1 MTPQEAIDRAV
12 SLTCWSGDVTAAPLV
27 GGITNHNI
35 LVHDQGKKYVVRLGQ
50 DIPEHMVM
58 RWNELAISRA
68 AQASGV
74 APAVVH
80 SEPAVMVLE
89 YIDST
94 PLAEA
99 DLNDAATLGCVVDLI
114 KRAHVRIPNH
124 LRGPVLSF
132 SVFHIL
138 RDYAATL
145 REHRSEHQAR
155 LGGLLEH
162 AAALERA
169 VGAVDLVLGHN
180 DLLPANILR
189 AGTQYWLI
197 DWEYGGF
204 NSPLFDLGG
213 LASNCDLAP
222 EAEAMMLQRYFGT
235 APDAALWRCY
245 EAMKCA
251 SLLRDAMWSM
261 VSETTSQIDFDYRA
275 YTAGNLDRFERSFA
289 QFSQQ
294 GNAS

>member
-12 SLTCWSGDVTAAPLV
+12 SLTCWSGDVAAAPLV

-162 AAALERA
+162 AA
-169 VGAVDLVLGHN
+169 V
-180 DLLPANILR
+180 
-189 AGTQYWLI
+189 
-197 DWEYGGF
+197 
-204 NSPLFDLGG
+204 
-213 LASNCDLAP
+213 
-222 EAEAMMLQRYFGT
+222 
-235 APDAALWRCY
+235 
-245 EAMKCA
+245 
-251 SLLRDAMWSM
+251 
-261 VSETTSQIDFDYRA
+261 
-275 YTAGNLDRFERSFA
+275 
-289 QFSQQ
+289 
-294 GNAS
+294 

>member
-1 MTPQEAIDRAV
+1 MYRTGKAGVSMTPQEAIDRAV

-35 LVHDQGKKYVVRLGQ
+35 LVQDQGKKYVVRLGQ

-145 REHRSEHQAR
+145 RELRSEHQAR
-155 LGGLLEH
+155 LGGLLER
-162 AAALERA
+162 AA
-169 VGAVDLVLGHN
+169 V
-180 DLLPANILR
+180 
-189 AGTQYWLI
+189 
-197 DWEYGGF
+197 
-204 NSPLFDLGG
+204 
-213 LASNCDLAP
+213 
-222 EAEAMMLQRYFGT
+222 
-235 APDAALWRCY
+235 
-245 EAMKCA
+245 
-251 SLLRDAMWSM
+251 
-261 VSETTSQIDFDYRA
+261 
-275 YTAGNLDRFERSFA
+275 
-289 QFSQQ
+289 
-294 GNAS
+294 